1 MERKQSLYKE
11 GKTLLNNTDVME
23 EERSISRQASSAL
36 SSQGTAKHLLMLMG
50 KENMA
55 FDSLYLNL
63 LFTKLQHLHRFHSII
78 KLRDSHS
85 FKQPFITTYAG
96 ATILSL

>member
-1 MERKQSLYKE
+1 
-11 GKTLLNNTDVME
+11 ME
-23 EERSISRQASSAL
+23 EERSISRQAPSAL
-36 SSQGTAKHLLMLMG
+36 SSQATDKRLLMLMG

-55 FDSLYLNL
+55 FTSLYLDL
-63 LFTKLQHLHRFHSII
+63 LFTKLQHLHRFHSFI

-96 ATILSL
+96 VTLLSL